1 MVFSTLTMLYNRHL
15 NLTANFSITS
25 KEALYQLNSHFP
37 FHPAQRQYSFKKF
50 YLFICYAGSLLLCRL
65 FSSCDRWGYSSC
77 CVQASDC
84 GNFSCCRAQALGCK
98 RFSSSST
105 WAQ

>member
-1 MVFSTLTMLYNRHL
+1 MVYILMVFSTFTMLYNRHL

-50 YLFICYAGSLLLCRL
+50 LLIYLLC
-65 FSSCDRWGYSSC
+65 
-77 CVQASDC
+77 CVFVAVLA
-84 GNFSCCRAQALGCK
+84 FL
-98 RFSSSST
+98 
-105 WAQ
+105 